1 MSIESP
7 PVRRQLG
14 DYLLLDKIAEGGMGA
29 VYKGRR
35 ASGGPV
41 VAIKVIP
48 METARNQLLMKRF
61 EQEFRAA
68 ALIDHPN
75 VVRAERSGT
84 IGHRG

>member
-1 MSIESP
+1 MLE
-7 PVRRQLG
+7 
-14 DYLLLDKIAEGGMGA
+14 KIAEGGMWA
-29 VYKGRR
+29 VFRGRK

-48 METARNQLLMKRF
+48 HETARNKLLMKRF

-75 VVRAERSGT
+75 VVRAIDYSGNPPT
-84 IGHRG
+84 PFLVMEYVNG